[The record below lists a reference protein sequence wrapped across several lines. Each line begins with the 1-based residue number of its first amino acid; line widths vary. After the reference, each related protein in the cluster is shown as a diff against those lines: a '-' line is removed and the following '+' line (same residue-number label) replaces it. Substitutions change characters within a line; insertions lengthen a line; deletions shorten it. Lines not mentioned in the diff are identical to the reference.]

1 MTGGVGRHGPDSST
15 ELMVKGKDTSWTKI
29 PNSLPAR
36 IERLASLSYNNQF
49 FTTGKFQILK
59 LFLCLRYVQGVPK
72 KIVH

>member
-36 IERLASLSYNNQF
+36 IERLASLSYNNQV
-49 FTTGKFQILK
+49 FTTGKFRILK
-59 LFLCLRYVQGVPK
+59 LFLCLRYVEP
-72 KIVH
+72 